1 MNMAVNGGQ
10 TPKTPSTGSA
20 GLPNGNQAIP
30 VPPQMIAQRQQQI
43 SGQQPQGTP
52 APQAPAG
59 SQEPSDSGADGQN
72 YDYDTLFGNEDQQV
86 DQGQSSGEASGGG
99 EDELSQL
106 DAIAG
111 VEPETPAQPQQ
122 QQAQQQPQ
130 AGQPPIDMEKARG
143 EALKHLESTL
153 YNLDDETRKK
163 LVTEP
168 DQVIPQ
174 LAAQLHLNVME
185 QVFKTVQPLVQ
196 NLLGTT
202 LQQREAAQRAERD
215 FFRQYPALEKYPDDV
230 MKALQTIKSMNPNAT
245 REQIISEGAQ
255 LAAFNIRRRLAA
267 RGQQPNQQQQQARPV
282 QQPQRRAPY
291 SPAGATGRAAPQQ
304 MGGGDPQAEFWA
316 AFAMDNDW

>member
-1 MNMAVNGGQ
+1 MAVNDGQ

-30 VPPQMIAQRQQQI
+30 VPPQMKAQMQQQI

-72 YDYDTLFGNEDQQV
+72 YDYDSLFGNEDQQV
-86 DQGQSSGEASGGG
+86 DQDNGSGQSSGNG

-111 VEPETPAQPQQ
+111 VEPETPAQPQP
-122 QQAQQQPQ
+122 QQAQPQPQ

-196 NLLGTT
+196 NLLGAQ
-202 LQQREAAQRAERD
+202 LQQRDAAQKAERA
-215 FFRQYPALEKYPDDV
+215 FFQRYPALEKYPQDV
-230 MKALQTIKSMNPNAT
+230 MKALTTIKQMNPNAT
-245 REQIISEGAQ
+245 PDQIISEGAA
-255 LAAFNIRRRLAA
+255 LAAFNIQQRLRRQ
-267 RGQQPNQQQQQARPV
+267 GQQPNQQQQQGRPAP